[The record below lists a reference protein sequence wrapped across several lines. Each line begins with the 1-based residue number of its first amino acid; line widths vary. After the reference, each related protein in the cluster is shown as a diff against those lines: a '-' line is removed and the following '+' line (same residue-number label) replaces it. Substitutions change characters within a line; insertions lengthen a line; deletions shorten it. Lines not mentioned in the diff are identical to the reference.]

1 MYCLITTE
9 KKYHIKSNPIDDFL
23 NDIDVSDETR
33 KTYQRQLRQFT
44 EWLEQNE
51 IVQPDH
57 HTIVKYR
64 EYLFTTGRSQTTVK
78 AYLLATQ
85 HLFGWLEDKGLS
97 ANITRGVR
105 LPKVPSGFRKDYLEV
120 DQARQLLSVFDRN
133 SLQGARDFAIT
144 NLLLRCGLREI
155 EVERANIGGIKNHN
169 GQVVLY
175 IQGKG
180 MVTKEDFVI
189 LTPDSLEPIQSY
201 LKIRGETEIK
211 NPLFASISNNNC
223 NGRLSTRSISRI
235 VKTALR
241 KIGLDSPRLTC
252 HSCRHSSITWARKYG
267 GSTPEELQVF
277 ARHRHLSVT
286 VSYCHNVD
294 RTGKNAPEY
303 KIDNI
308 LGKMP

>member
-1 MYCLITTE
+1 MYCLITKE
-9 KKYHIKSNPIDDFL
+9 KQYKIKSNPIDEFL
-23 NDIDVSDETR
+23 TDIDVSDETR

-51 IVQPDH
+51 IVNPNQ
-57 HTIVKYR
+57 HTIIKYR
-64 EYLFTTGRSQTTVK
+64 EHLFSTGRSQTTVK

-85 HLFGWLEDKGLS
+85 HLYDWLEDKGLC
-97 ANITRGVR
+97 ANITRGIR

-120 DQARQLLSVFDRN
+120 DQARQLLSAFDRN
-133 SLQGARDFAIT
+133 KLQGARDFAIT

-155 EVERANIGGIKNHN
+155 EIERANIEDIKIHN

-180 MVTKEDFVI
+180 METKEDFVI
-189 LTPDSLEPIQSY
+189 LTPDSLEPIHSY

-211 NPLFASISNNNC
+211 NPLFASISNNNGS
-223 NGRLSTRSISRI
+223 GRLSTRSISRI

-241 KIGLDSPRLTC
+241 RIGLDSPRLTC

-267 GSTPEELQVF
+267 GSTAEELQVF

-286 VSYCHNVD
+286 IAYCHNVD
-294 RTGKNAPEY
+294 RIGKNAPEF

-308 LGKMP
+308 LRKEN